1 MTGFSIKKAAR
12 GAALTLALLAASIG
26 FGDVAHAASLERDID
41 TILHE
46 EGLTGAVWALVEPGS
61 VTTASAGY
69 ANMADG
75 TPLAPGSRVHIGSVT
90 KTLLAT
96 GVLRLATEG
105 RIDLDAPVA
114 RYMPNIRFDNPWSH
128 ETKVTVRHLLDH
140 TSGIEDARLWQ
151 MFSLEVTPDT
161 PLFSAFER
169 SPEVLKVRF
178 RPGTQLSYS
187 NAGYAL
193 LGLLVETVTGER
205 YETYL
210 DSHFLRPLGMK
221 DSTFGYTAQY
231 GGLGDIAL
239 AWGHYD
245 EGKPAAA
252 QPIMFRPAGQFTTTA
267 ADMAT
272 FAEFLMSDGRLGDEA
287 FIAPEYMQARGIPH
301 ATNARWAGLAAG
313 YGLGMN
319 THDRFGAVGK
329 CHSGNVLGYRAL
341 FCVYPDENKAFFVSV
356 NTDSETADY
365 NRLFAR
371 VAAELNLKAATPPES
386 DLPAADVSDW
396 EGLYTLAPGRFE
408 AFRYTDI
415 LTEFVEAKWQNGA
428 LVITTA
434 HGKTRTLRPVG
445 DYLLSADDRTL
456 ASHVLLRDDEDHPMI
471 SDGFRTYKKSSP
483 AMVYGLRAS
492 LALGGAGLLWF
503 LIWGVV
509 TLIRFGKAGFTRP
522 EGIALMGILSL
533 LVPVPFYLTQSF
545 MALGD
550 MTAASISLCAASIIL
565 PLSMLV
571 AHTKVVQIK
580 GRSKIETGHGFATIA
595 VVQASLILWY
605 FDLLPLML
613 WR

>member
-1 MTGFSIKKAAR
+1 MTGFFTQKAAR
-12 GAALTLALLAASIG
+12 GIGLALSVLAATLGSASSTG
-26 FGDVAHAASLERDID
+26 AASLERDIEA
-41 TILHE
+41 ILDR
-46 EGLTGAVWALVEPGS
+46 EGLTGAVWALVEPDS
-61 VTTASAGY
+61 VTTASAGF

-96 GVLRLATEG
+96 GVLRLASEG
-105 RIDLDAPVA
+105 QIDLDAPVA
-114 RYMPNIRFDNPWSH
+114 RYMPNIRFDNPWAA

-169 SPEVLKVRF
+169 SPDVLRVRF

-193 LGLLVETVTGER
+193 LGLLIETITGER

-210 DSHFLRPLGMK
+210 DDHLLRPLGMK
-221 DSTFGYTAQY
+221 NSTFSYTEQN
-231 GGLGDIAL
+231 GGLSDIAL

-245 EGKPAAA
+245 GGKPAAA

-272 FAEFLMSDGRLGDEA
+272 FATFLMSDGTLEGEP
-287 FIAPEYMQARGIPH
+287 FIAPEYMKARGIPH
-301 ATNARWAGLAAG
+301 ATNARWAGLVAG

-319 THDRFGAVGK
+319 TYDRFGALGN

-341 FCVYPDENKAFFVSV
+341 FCIYPAENKAFFVSV

-371 VAAELNLKAATPPES
+371 VAEELDLKPTVAPES
-386 DLPAADVSDW
+386 DLPAIDVKDW
-396 EGLYTLAPGRFE
+396 EGMYTLAPSRFH
-408 AFRYTDI
+408 AFRYFDI
-415 LTEFVEAKWQNGA
+415 LTGFIETEWHNGT
-428 LVITTA
+428 LILTTA

-445 DYLLSADDRTL
+445 EYLLSADDRTL
-456 ASHVLLRDDEDHPMI
+456 ASHVLLRDDEGKELI
-471 SDGFRTYKKSSP
+471 SDGFRTYKKTSP
-483 AMVYGLRAS
+483 AIVYGLRAS
-492 LALGGAGLLWF
+492 LALAGAGLLWF
-503 LIWGVV
+503 LAWGIYA
-509 TLIRFGKAGFTRP
+509 LYRHGKGAFKRP
-522 EGIALMGILSL
+522 EGMALMGILSL
-533 LVPVPFYLTQSF
+533 ALPIPFYLTQSF

-550 MTAASISLCAASIIL
+550 MTAASISLCIVSIFL
-565 PLSMLV
+565 PLSALV
-571 AHTKVVQIK
+571 AHTKVVQTK
-580 GRSKIETGHGFATIA
+580 GRSKIENGHGFAAIA
-595 VVQASLILWY
+595 TVQAALILWY
-605 FDLLPLML
+605 FDLIPLML